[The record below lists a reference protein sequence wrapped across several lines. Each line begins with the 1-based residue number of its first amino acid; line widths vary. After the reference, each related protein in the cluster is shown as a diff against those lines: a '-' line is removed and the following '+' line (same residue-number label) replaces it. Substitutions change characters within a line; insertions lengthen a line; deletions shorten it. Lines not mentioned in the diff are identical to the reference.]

1 MSAIGDRR
9 FAARAGWAL
18 AHAHARYWSS
28 VAPLVRRQ
36 LSWWETRAAEIPD
49 PRLQDLARGKL
60 ANERFNVEAGAM
72 IATIAPA
79 RYRERTV
86 KAIVALQV
94 MYDYLDALTEQPTAD
109 PICTG
114 LQYSQAFT
122 DAVSP
127 LVQPAGNYYARRLGN
142 GDAGYLADLSLTVR
156 TALGGLPGT
165 GAIAESI
172 RVSTARFAEA
182 QVRIHA
188 APRTGMSQLE
198 RWAADESIG
207 TGLGW
212 REWLFGAM
220 GSVVGVHA
228 LIALAAD
235 EHSTCKQARELDDT
249 YLSLCVLTT
258 ALDHLVDYERDALT
272 GEQSYMHL
280 YETRQELAREIAA
293 VTRRVIERART
304 IHNGAHHL
312 MILSG
317 VVAYY
322 TSQPSAMGEFARPVT
337 EHVRA
342 QLRPLITPTLAT
354 MHAWRLAKRLH
365 PPSRPTRLR
374 AGRTAPAAQWGLS
387 RIDRHPYE

>member
-1 MSAIGDRR
+1 MYAIGDRR

-18 AHAHARYWSS
+18 ASAHARYWSS

-36 LSWWETRAAEIPD
+36 LSTWETRAADIPD
-49 PRLQDLARGKL
+49 PNLKDLARGKL

-109 PICTG
+109 PIRTG

-127 LVQPAGNYYARRLGN
+127 LVQPAEDYYAHHLGD

-156 TALGGLPGT
+156 TALSGLPGVD
-165 GAIAESI
+165 AAAES
-172 RVSTARFAEA
+172 VLASTARFAEA

-188 APRTGMSQLE
+188 APRIGMSQLE
-198 RWAADESIG
+198 RWAAQESIG

-235 EHSTCKQARELDDT
+235 EYSTREQARELDDT

-280 YETRQELAREIAA
+280 YDTREELARDV
-293 VTRRVIERART
+293 VTITRQVIERTRT
-304 IHNGAHHL
+304 LHNGAHHL

-337 EHVRA
+337 EHVRD

-365 PPSRPTRLR
+365 PPRRPTRLR
-374 AGRTAPAAQWGLS
+374 PGRAAPVLS
-387 RIDRHPYE
+387 RLFRIGRHPHE